1 MFHSREKRIFAI
13 LLSFFLGLAVLNF
26 SACSDTPQETVSQ
39 TSSVSENPTLS
50 AASETVSSNLE
61 TQPPQFTIAT
71 LSLGENLSVDYPQI
85 SASDYDEVN
94 SFLRQ
99 TVEEVVQTDLSE
111 QASEVS
117 ADLAGEVTYWDGR
130 ILCFV
135 LEGIWNVSSAAHPTT
150 LWIPILMD
158 LESRSLVS
166 LADLLPLETSF
177 FTSFRQAYQEQ
188 IVLGLEERL
197 QTDLSQEADTLQQL
211 LVDSTDEEIRRDLSQ
226 TALESGRTFHG
237 FLTESGVGISVA
249 LPHALGDHFEVYV
262 VEKP

>member
-1 MFHSREKRIFAI
+1 M
-13 LLSFFLGLAVLNF
+13 
-26 SACSDTPQETVSQ
+26 
-39 TSSVSENPTLS
+39 
-50 AASETVSSNLE
+50 
-61 TQPPQFTIAT
+61 
-71 LSLGENLSVDYPQI
+71 
-85 SASDYDEVN
+85 
-94 SFLRQ
+94 
-99 TVEEVVQTDLSE
+99 
-111 QASEVS
+111 
-117 ADLAGEVTYWDGR
+117 
-130 ILCFV
+130 FV
-135 LEGIWNVSSAAHPTT
+135 LEGMWNVSSAAHPTT